1 MKVNL
6 SLGKNEIW
14 AEVFTHSTRF
24 NRENIILD
32 CNTVECS
39 STGIECSRCVFEGG
53 EGGSEYL
60 LNILEEEGRIK

>member
-14 AEVFTHSTRF
+14 AEAFARSTRF
-24 NRENIILD
+24 VRENKILD
-32 CNTVECS
+32 CNTVKCS

-53 EGGSEYL
+53 SEYL
-60 LNILEEEGRIK
+60 LNILEEVGRIK

>member
-14 AEVFTHSTRF
+14 AEAFTRSSRF
-24 NRENIILD
+24 DRENKILD
-32 CNTVECS
+32 CNTVKCS
-39 STGIECSRCVFEGG
+39 STGIECSRCLFEGG

-60 LNILEEEGRIK
+60 LNILEEAGRIK

>member
-1 MKVNL
+1 MKVNV

-14 AEVFTHSTRF
+14 AEAFTRSSRF
-24 NRENIILD
+24 NRDNIILD

-39 STGIECSRCVFEGG
+39 SIGIECSRWLCEGG

-60 LNILEEEGRIK
+60 LNRLEEAGRIK